1 MQDAMMGILS
11 LSLIGL
17 VFTLIASSLGFFDLP
32 SLKRPSIELS
42 QVASLFAIY
51 LSFLFLSPLFLS
63 FTLSLIPSY
72 PNISYQTVSILQFA
86 ITSSMLISLFLYT
99 LSDRQGRFKALL
111 KHPCSD
117 SSYLK
122 DFGIGCLTWFMA
134 FPFVAAINQLCDAA
148 LFPFFDGKPYEQAA
162 VAYLKHNLETPIQ
175 AFFALTSIV
184 IIAPVIEEFLFRGIL
199 QQYIKKFLSVRLS
212 IVLTSFLFALFHF
225 SSSQHLGNVSLIS
238 SLFCLSCF
246 LGYLYEK
253 QGSLYASI
261 GLHMSFNLASSLQ
274 IMLFPEA

>member
-1 MQDAMMGILS
+1 MQDAIMGILS

-32 SLKRPSIELS
+32 SLKRPPIELS
-42 QVASLFAIY
+42 QVASLFAMY

-63 FTLSLIPSY
+63 FALSLIPSY
-72 PNISYQTVSILQFA
+72 PNISYQTVSILQFV

-99 LSDRQGRFKALL
+99 LSDRQGRFKTLL

-134 FPFVAAINQLCDAA
+134 FPFVAAINQLCDTA

-162 VAYLKHNLETPIQ
+162 VAYLKHNLETPLQ